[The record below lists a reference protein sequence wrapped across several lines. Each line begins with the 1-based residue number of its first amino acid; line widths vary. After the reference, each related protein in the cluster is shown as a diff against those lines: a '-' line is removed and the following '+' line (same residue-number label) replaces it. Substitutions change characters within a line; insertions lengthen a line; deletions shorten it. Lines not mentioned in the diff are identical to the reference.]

1 MNSERVIVNATGHLC
16 EEKRNMGRTKKIR
29 WIACIVLVCAVFAT
43 ACSSDIETKDNS
55 SDTVET
61 ADQETIESDA
71 SSNKEDENSVKTT
84 SGVMKADNLTQA
96 VQQSDELGETT
107 GNAIDEN
114 ESLDQVQLNSAYML
128 NYLTVLSTEISS
140 SNSSKVFLE
149 ETYSALINNTS
160 PNVDEDTQE
169 QLTTLLD
176 ILQKFRML
184 DAQRER
190 TEYLYDQNCA
200 QALKKAVPNPLGLL
214 SAIES
219 GSFAKT
225 IASVAYMAIDSY
237 SSYTSF
243 VETAELEHLKE
254 TWKLEDAES
263 EYLHENRSDAFDYM
277 IEITRE
283 YSLPDDVSLTEK
295 DVDTFVQWKNNGNTE
310 SKIQFFETDESKK
323 KYQKFGPYW
332 LTLVS
337 SYYGHGDY
345 QKCLDAIEEYEKLDC
360 HIFRKDYEFAQTLP
374 FAMAAADEIL
384 TGDAYVKT
392 IDHYATEIINNSD
405 QDDWKLRY
413 LVAQSCLGLYARTN
427 NIEYLENAYTITKN
441 NVNNLVNEQRK
452 ENAEYMKKPKIK
464 DTQSGFHPI
473 ANRDIK
479 KENKNAINETNIQ
492 LPPVSQALLINCQ
505 LLFALSEELG
515 ISDSDK
521 QSIMNII
528 HPNGEKLF
536 LNETIDN
543 LFWFEQESS
552 PNDES
557 KVLMSEDTITI
568 PAKFLSEN
576 SSLKVTVY
584 KGTKKEL
591 IEKWKIDSGSR
602 ANPED
607 VDTFS
612 ITYKSTE
619 AHKYNYADVDRVVIE
634 IIPDK
639 DSNIEAEVFEFT
651 VIAKGGIM
659 NKVFKNYVFTRVD

>member
-1 MNSERVIVNATGHLC
+1 MNSERVIANAMEHLC
-16 EEKRNMGRTKKIR
+16 EEKRNMGRTKRIR
-29 WIACIVLVCAVFAT
+29 GIACIVLVCAVFAT
-43 ACSSDIETKDNS
+43 ACGGGIETKDKS
-55 SDTVET
+55 SNTVET
-61 ADQETIESDA
+61 ADQGTIESDA
-71 SSNKEDENSVKTT
+71 FSNKGDKNSVETT

-107 GNAIDEN
+107 GNVIDEN

-169 QLTTLLD
+169 QLTSLLD

-254 TWKLEDAES
+254 TWKLEDVEA

-295 DVDTFVQWKNNGNTE
+295 DVDTFVKWKNNENTE

-332 LTLVS
+332 LTL
-337 SYYGHGDY
+337 
-345 QKCLDAIEEYEKLDC
+345 A
-360 HIFRKDYEFAQTLP
+360 
-374 FAMAAADEIL
+374 
-384 TGDAYVKT
+384 
-392 IDHYATEIINNSD
+392 
-405 QDDWKLRY
+405 
-413 LVAQSCLGLYARTN
+413 
-427 NIEYLENAYTITKN
+427 
-441 NVNNLVNEQRK
+441 
-452 ENAEYMKKPKIK
+452 
-464 DTQSGFHPI
+464 
-473 ANRDIK
+473 
-479 KENKNAINETNIQ
+479 
-492 LPPVSQALLINCQ
+492 
-505 LLFALSEELG
+505 
-515 ISDSDK
+515 
-521 QSIMNII
+521 
-528 HPNGEKLF
+528 
-536 LNETIDN
+536 
-543 LFWFEQESS
+543 
-552 PNDES
+552 
-557 KVLMSEDTITI
+557 
-568 PAKFLSEN
+568 
-576 SSLKVTVY
+576 
-584 KGTKKEL
+584 
-591 IEKWKIDSGSR
+591 
-602 ANPED
+602 
-607 VDTFS
+607 
-612 ITYKSTE
+612 
-619 AHKYNYADVDRVVIE
+619 
-634 IIPDK
+634 
-639 DSNIEAEVFEFT
+639 
-651 VIAKGGIM
+651 
-659 NKVFKNYVFTRVD
+659 